1 MARPM
6 TCPACG
12 ATDLDVCRYDS
23 MMVLRADLAFFT
35 LLCPQCGTK
44 VSALQPIP
52 LALREEVRFAA
63 IEVPSSDFAGPERAF
78 ALRDA
83 SAARCAA
90 GKGTPC

>member
-1 MARPM
+1 MVRTLSCP
-6 TCPACG
+6 TCG
-12 ATDLDVCRYDS
+12 QSDLDVCRYDS

-63 IEVPSSDFAGPERAF
+63 IEVGAGMG
-78 ALRDA
+78 RD
-83 SAARCAA
+83 
-90 GKGTPC
+90 